1 MKYIIF
7 LSVLIALSSCG
18 VKYHSNKIE
27 KHTNKLISKGIVIPK
42 DTVTVVK
49 NDTLTFVEHR
59 NDTTFITKLI
69 TKTITLE
76 PTIQVKD
83 RWQVRTETKYK
94 YKTIRVQ
101 AKQTTKQTKEQTKQV
116 KAENKTKWW
125 IWLLIGLV
133 IGWLIIGLVVFW
145 FITNYIN

>member
-1 MKYIIF
+1 MKNIAF
-7 LSVLIALSSCG
+7 LSVLIAFSSCG

-59 NDTTFITKLI
+59 DDTTFITKLI

-76 PTIQVKD
+76 PTIQIKD

-101 AKQTTKQTKEQTKQV
+101 AKQTTKQV
-116 KAENKTKWW
+116 KAENRTKWW

-133 IGWLIIGLVVFW
+133 IGWFLNIFINLVQIFKL
-145 FITNYIN
+145 TK